1 MNHQQEA
8 LYSIALRK
16 SAGVGDITF
25 QKLIEEFG
33 SAERVWLDA
42 PKILKNINKFNK
54 NVSSEIGNEHHLDFA
69 KKEGCYNLTLDA
81 WADNAGAVRFYER
94 LGMKVQKYVFEHI
107 L

>member
-1 MNHQQEA
+1 MEKKIYFKILSNFGKIILWITNKRHYTLLHYE
-8 LYSIALRK
+8 K

-69 KKEGCYNLTLDA
+69 KKS
-81 WADNAGAVRFYER
+81 
-94 LGMKVQKYVFEHI
+94 
-107 L
+107 